1 MNKKGFTLVE
11 LVITIGLLGLLGMVI
26 VSNMSGLL
34 NKQQDKQYASFKES
48 LTKAA
53 CSYIHLNA
61 AKDEENPNKSL
72 KSTCIIKKTCSVTVG
87 RLVEQ
92 GLISDEDLIDPR
104 NKERLSNSTPILIT
118 YQNNE
123 FTCSIDSID

>member
-72 KSTCIIKKTCSVTVG
+72 KSTCISKKTCSVTVG